1 MSLLAPFGLLAL
13 LTLPVI
19 VVLHMVRSRRRRVVV
34 PSLLLWQQIPLRPST
49 RRRRLRLTLLLLL
62 HLIAALL
69 IGLALAQPQIV
80 LPWFGPHQSI
90 AIIIDTS
97 TSMALAEGGTTRL
110 ERARQRAAT
119 VIEQMGWQDQVVL
132 ISAGPSARLIDYGSS
147 AERSRLLAALAGV
160 GVEGAGSDVSGAIT
174 IAETL
179 LLDQP
184 GARVVWL
191 TDGALPPPN
200 TMDLHLPLQIEVLG
214 TAQPNRAVVAL
225 AARRGSSGAVYLY
238 ARLANYGTQSFRG
251 PVRLLVD
258 GQLSQTETVSIRPNA
273 VVELTWTLPG
283 SIQYIQLEFA
293 GNDGLPLDDTATVN
307 VDGQRP
313 ARVTLVA
320 QAASALVR
328 VLQAMPDVTLTVVD
342 PATYTPDPTTD
353 VTIFVNTVPT
363 QWPGGGVLVI
373 NPPGSG
379 LLPNTGTRLAEPI
392 VTLTPAGEP
401 LLRDVNLSGI
411 AWGRI
416 GMLELPDW
424 LTPLALSGDT
434 PLLARGRFERSE
446 IAVWNFD
453 LNNSPLVGR
462 LAFPLL
468 VVRTVRDLMPP
479 SLPSS
484 LTLGTPLT
492 YKADLRATHLDVQAP
507 DGSRQTYPLQPALP
521 IIIEPEQAGL
531 YHLSEWAGTQLLSAM
546 TIPVNAGA
554 IGEADPTPRLTST
567 TLGPVATTPTAQPV
581 TVPQPL
587 WSWLLIATIIVLVVE
602 WFYVQRRP
610 SVEAR

>member
-80 LPWFGPHQSI
+80 LPWFGPHRSI

-119 VIEQMGWQDQVVL
+119 VIEQMGWQDRVVL
-132 ISAGPSARLIDYGSS
+132 ISAGPSARLIDHDSA
-147 AERSRLLAALAGV
+147 AERSRLLTALAGV
-160 GVEGAGSDVSGAIT
+160 RVEGTGSDVGGALT

-200 TMDLHLPLQIEVLG
+200 TMDLRLPLQIEVLG
-214 TAQPNRAVVAL
+214 TSQPNRAVVTL
-225 AARRGSSGAVYLY
+225 AAHRGSAGVYLY

-251 PVRLLVD
+251 PVRLLAD
-258 GQLSQTETVSIRPNA
+258 DQLTQTETVSIQPNA
-273 VVELTWTLPG
+273 AIELTWTLPG
-283 SIQYIQLEFA
+283 PAQQIQLEFA

-307 VDGQRP
+307 VDSQRP

-320 QAASALVR
+320 QTASALVR

-353 VTIFVNTVPT
+353 VTIFINTVPT

-373 NPPGSG
+373 NPPGSV
-379 LLPNTGTRLAEPI
+379 LLPNTGTRLAEPV
-392 VTLTPAGEP
+392 VTLTPAGES

-411 AWGRI
+411 AWGQI
-416 GMLELPDW
+416 GVLELPDW

-479 SLPSS
+479 PLPPS

-507 DGSRQTYPLQPALP
+507 DGSRQTYPLQPAIP
-521 IIIEPEQAGL
+521 IIIEPEQVGL
-531 YHLSEWAGTQLLSAM
+531 YHLYEWAGTQLLSET